1 MNSIKAFCYKRI
13 AAKTKATREM
23 YRLLDEAVKMYWQAG
38 QKYPDDD
45 EFCCCTLRLAVPSP

>member
-1 MNSIKAFCYKRI
+1 MDSMKAFCYKRI

-45 EFCCCTLRLAVPSP
+45 EFCCCT